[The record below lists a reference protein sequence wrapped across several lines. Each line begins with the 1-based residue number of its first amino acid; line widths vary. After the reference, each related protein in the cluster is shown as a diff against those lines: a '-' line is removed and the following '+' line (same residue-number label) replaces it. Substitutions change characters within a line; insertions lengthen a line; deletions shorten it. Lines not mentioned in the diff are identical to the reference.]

1 MNIKKVSATNFRS
14 FEAMEWTLP
23 QNGLSLLDGKNLDT
37 GGSNMSGKSSLLD
50 SVFWALYGWLPRW
63 EGPKGGPVDAVIR
76 RGEKSCQVTVEIEIG
91 TDRVVIKRRR
101 PASLSVH
108 VNDQE
113 VHGKSDDLQKEI
125 ERRVMTPARFLASV
139 YASQDRKTSFFSMG
153 DSERTELLSI
163 IAGLEKLDK
172 ALARAKAERDA
183 IDRELVAL
191 KAKLESQE
199 SRVSEFPSLMEE
211 SSKELE
217 ALQKKADQAKLRL
230 ESVELASAQEVMTAT
245 KIHRKAS
252 SDAQE
257 AYDLKVKE
265 IESESKSLVDSA
277 NQAIE
282 RLAKTYQTIRSKLNE
297 VPQPEPELEAAVQ
310 RAFSRLEEAKAFN
323 KKADEAIK
331 KNEKT
336 MDKIQR
342 LLDEA
347 EAHSKGSCK
356 ACSQP
361 LPEWDRERSAKDK
374 IQQASALEA
383 SLLEVP
389 EKMLEDEAELRR
401 AEAALT
407 SRKAELDAEPARVRA
422 ELKAIESQLSEAK
435 STLKSLESQ
444 MAQARAEANH
454 KLTRE
459 KVEIDSALAE
469 AKKANEQRAREA
481 RLSLDSV
488 ISNLQMAERSHQKLM
503 EDLKKQS
510 ESLSGIKSDI
520 QSKTALLDSAIDL
533 VELFGPKGYRS
544 ICFDGLVERISAR
557 AGQLL
562 SIMTDGLY
570 STRLEQV
577 GSDSKGNTKMILRP
591 MVSKGGQ
598 DVPMDDLSGGA
609 RKRVMLAYDVS
620 VSEAAGE
627 GAPLF
632 LDEALDGLDVV
643 GKVEAMALLE
653 EVSRSRPVIVVDH
666 ASEMKSAFQN
676 VITIE
681 YKQGLSTL
689 REQEA

>member
-1 MNIKKVSATNFRS
+1 MKITKVTAKNFRS
-14 FEAMEWTLP
+14 FQDMEWELP
-23 QNGLSLLDGKNLDT
+23 STGLSLLDGKNLDT

-76 RGEKSCQVTVEIEIG
+76 RGEKSCQVSIELQVG
-91 TDRVVIKRRR
+91 TDIISVSRRR
-101 PASLSVH
+101 PSSLSLI

-113 VHGKSDDLQKEI
+113 VHGKADDLQKEI

-139 YASQDRKTSFFSMG
+139 YASQDRKSSFFSMG
-153 DSERTELLSI
+153 DSERTELLSVV
-163 IAGLEKLDK
+163 AGLEKLDK
-172 ALARAKAERDA
+172 ALSRAKAERDSL
-183 IDRELVAL
+183 DRDLVAL
-191 KAKLESQE
+191 KAKMESQE
-199 SRVSEFPSLMEE
+199 ERVKEFPSLIEE
-211 SSKELE
+211 SGKEVKELKDKVGE
-217 ALQKKADQAKLRL
+217 AQLRAD
-230 ESVELASAQEVMTAT
+230 SVGLAAAQEVVAAT
-245 KIHRKAS
+245 NSFKKAS
-252 SDAQE
+252 SEAQLE
-257 AYDLKVKE
+257 YDDKVKQIDAE
-265 IESESKSLVDSA
+265 NKDLIASA
-277 NQAIE
+277 NEAID
-282 RLAKTYQTIRSKLNE
+282 RLAKSYHSIRARLNDT
-297 VPQPEPELEAAVQ
+297 PQPEPELSAAVQ
-310 RAFSRLEEAKAFN
+310 LAFSRLEEAKAFN
-323 KKADEAIK
+323 KKVDETVK

-336 MDKIQR
+336 MEKIQR

-347 EAHSKGSCK
+347 ESHSKGSCR
-356 ACSQP
+356 ACNQP
-361 LPEWDRERSAKDK
+361 LPEWDRERSAKEK
-374 IQQASALEA
+374 IDQATALEA
-383 SLLEVP
+383 SLQEVP

-401 AEAALT
+401 AESALT
-407 SRKAELDAEPARVRA
+407 ARKAELDAEPARIRA

-435 STLKSLESQ
+435 SSLKSLESQ

-454 KLTRE
+454 KLT
-459 KVEIDSALAE
+459 KVKMDLENSLNE
-469 AKKANEQRAREA
+469 TKKANEQRSREA
-481 RLSLDSV
+481 KLALESIS
-488 ISNLQMAERSHQKLM
+488 SNLQMAEKSHNKLM
-503 EDLKKQS
+503 EDLRKQK
-510 ESLSGIKSDI
+510 ESLETIKADI
-520 QSKTALLDSAIDL
+520 DHKTKQLDGAVDL

-577 GSDSKGNTKMILRP
+577 GSDSKGNAKMILRP
-591 MVSKGGQ
+591 FVSKGGQ

-643 GKVEAMALLE
+643 GKTEAMVLLE

-676 VITIE
+676 VITVE
-681 YKQGLSTL
+681 YKQGLSVL
-689 REQEA
+689 RQGE

>member
-1 MNIKKVSATNFRS
+1 MNIKKVKASNFRS
-14 FEAMEWTLP
+14 FEGMEWDLP
-23 QNGLSLLDGKNLDT
+23 SSGLSLLDGKNLDT

-76 RGEKSCQVTVEIEIG
+76 RGEKSCQVIVEIEMG
-91 TDRVVIKRRR
+91 TDILTIKRRR
-101 PASLSVH
+101 PASLSLH
-108 VNDQE
+108 VNGEE
-113 VHGKSDDLQKEI
+113 VHGKSDDLQREI

-139 YASQDRKTSFFSMG
+139 YASQDRRTSFFSMG
-153 DSERTELLSI
+153 DSERTELLSVV
-163 IAGLEKLDK
+163 AGLEKLDK
-172 ALARAKAERDA
+172 ALSRAKAERDA
-183 IDRELVAL
+183 LDRDLVGL
-191 KAKLESQE
+191 RAKLESQQG
-199 SRVSEFPSLMEE
+199 RVDEFPLLIE
-211 SSKELE
+211 SSAKDLDD
-217 ALQKKADQAKLRL
+217 LQKKTDEAKLRL
-230 ESVELASAQEVMTAT
+230 ESVELAATQEIMKAT
-245 KIHRKAS
+245 KAHKKAS
-252 SDAQE
+252 DEAQA
-257 AYDLKVKE
+257 AYDSKVKRVE
-265 IESESKSLVDSA
+265 EENQDLVKSA
-277 NQAIE
+277 NDAIG
-282 RLAKTYQTIRSKLNE
+282 RLASTYHSIRGRLNDA
-297 VPQPEPELEAAVQ
+297 PKPEPELEAAVQ
-310 RAFSRLEEAKAFN
+310 AAFSRLEEAKAFN
-323 KKADEAIK
+323 KKVDEIAK

-347 EAHSKGSCK
+347 EAHSRGSCRT
-356 ACSQP
+356 CNQP
-361 LPEWDRERSAKDK
+361 LPEWDRERSTNEKIEQAK
-374 IQQASALEA
+374 ALEA
-383 SLLEVP
+383 TLQEIP
-389 EKMLEDEAELRR
+389 EKMSEDESELRR

-407 SRKAELDAEPARVRA
+407 SRKAELDTEPARVRS
-422 ELKAIESQLSEAK
+422 ELKAIESQLNEAK

-454 KLTRE
+454 KLTKE
-459 KVEIDSALAE
+459 KIDIDNALAE
-469 AKKANEQRAREA
+469 AKKSNEQRSREA
-481 RLSLDSV
+481 KLSLES
-488 ISNLQMAERSHQKLM
+488 ITSNLQMAERSHQKLL
-503 EDLKKQS
+503 EDLKKQT
-510 ESLSGIKSDI
+510 ESLATIKSDI
-520 QSKTALLDSAIDL
+520 LSKTEQLDSAIDL
-533 VELFGPKGYRS
+533 VELFGPKGYRA

-591 MVSKGGQ
+591 FVSKGGQ

-643 GKVEAMALLE
+643 GKSEAMVLLE

-676 VITIE
+676 VITVE
-681 YKQGLSTL
+681 YKQGLSVL
-689 REQEA
+689 KQGE